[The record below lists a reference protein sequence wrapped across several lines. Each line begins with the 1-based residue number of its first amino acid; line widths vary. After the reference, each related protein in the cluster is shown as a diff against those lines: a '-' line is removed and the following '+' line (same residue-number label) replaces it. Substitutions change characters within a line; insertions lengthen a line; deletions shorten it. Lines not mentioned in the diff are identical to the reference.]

1 VAAVSQG
8 RFGFRDTGPLEW
20 TEDDRW
26 QLQSKCGR
34 FAIRSQKVGD
44 KTEHVLWRR
53 GPDGRF
59 IPKWLGVSKTVEEA
73 KQLAEDAKFN
83 PAPSWHGPR

>member
-1 VAAVSQG
+1 MSQD
-8 RFGFRDTGPLEW
+8 RFRFRDTGPLEW

-34 FAIRSQKVGD
+34 FAIRSQTVGD

-53 GPDGRF
+53 AADGRI

-73 KQLAEDAKFN
+73 KQLAEDAKFD